1 MQDTLSDTLK
11 ETNKLLKILV
21 EDKSSGRPWT
31 QEQLTYL
38 ADNID
43 LNNLQTIR
51 RITDELNDKFDC
63 GRTPFAVA
71 CRIIDILTN
80 KEDCLSE
87 NRMLISKKEV
97 RNLHSRINY
106 LETALALS
114 PDVEE
119 TPRPKKVLKDKDDKR
134 PLMDRIYDDTAG
146 VPF

>member
-38 ADNID
+38 VDNID
-43 LNNLQTIR
+43 LNNLHTIR

-97 RNLHSRINY
+97 RSLQNRISF
-106 LETALALS
+106 LEDILGPIA
-114 PDVEE
+114 EE
-119 TPRPKKVLKDKDDKR
+119 TPKRKKSVVDDNR
-134 PLMDRIYDDTAG
+134 PLMDKIYDDTAG
-146 VPF
+146 FPF

>member
-1 MQDTLSDTLK
+1 MQNTLSDTLK

-38 ADNID
+38 VDNID

-97 RNLHSRINY
+97 RRLQGRIEL
-106 LETALALS
+106 LEIMLELKT
-114 PDVEE
+114 EE
-119 TPRPKKVLKDKDDKR
+119 TPKRKKSVVDDNRPIMDKIFDD
-134 PLMDRIYDDTAG
+134 IHGA
-146 VPF
+146 PF